1 LFQKIRELSK
11 NLAIYGLGDVAIQ
24 LVNFL
29 LLRVYVQYLTKEDYG
44 ILALLGSVEAIAKLF
59 FRWGVDGSFMRFWYD
74 CDDDRARQRLSST
87 LFIFLLA
94 VNGVLLVAAAAAAPA
109 FSTWLG
115 AERYALALQLVLLNT
130 FAIGFTFIPF
140 HVLRME
146 KRAREFSV
154 LAFARSCATL
164 VLRLVLVVG
173 LGHGVMGVVAADL
186 VVTVVLLAAMA
197 PMFAP
202 LVRPTFSL
210 PTLRESL
217 AFGLPRV
224 PHGFAQQVMAVGD
237 KFVLATFVNSRAM
250 PLADLGLYS
259 MGVSV
264 GLIQKV
270 FLAAFEY
277 AWAPFYYATVREPG
291 AQRIFSAVTT
301 YGVAVLALM
310 TAGLSA
316 IAADLLTVVTHGQ
329 YTAAAGVVAWT
340 SLGVLFQGVYL
351 MTSIGLNITRR
362 TQYYPVATAIAAAS
376 NIGLNF
382 ALIPRYGIMGSA
394 YANGIAYAMQAAI
407 AFYFSQRVYPVTYET
422 GRLLRIAIA
431 AVVAYLVASAL
442 PSMPSMAGVVVRG
455 TTVVAIMAAG
465 LWVGGF
471 LQAEELAVLER
482 VRRART
488 AAPPPPAETTELAGE
503 IVAADLPDPESE
515 RLAAG
520 VERQQPQLAGA
531 ERRPE
536 QPR

>member
-1 LFQKIRELSK
+1 MFQKIRELSK
-11 NLAIYGLGDVAIQ
+11 HLAIYGLGDVSIQ

-29 LLRVYVQYLTKEDYG
+29 LLRVYVQYLSPEDYG
-44 ILALLGSVEAIAKLF
+44 VLALLGSVEAITKLF

-74 CDDDRARQRLSST
+74 CADDRARQRLSST
-87 LFIFLLA
+87 LFIFLL
-94 VNGVLLVAAAAAAPA
+94 VINGVLLAAAVAAAPMCSA
-109 FSTWLG
+109 WLG
-115 AERYALALQLVLLNT
+115 GERYTLALQLVLLNT

-146 KRAREFSV
+146 KRAREFSL
-154 LAFARSCATL
+154 LAFARSFSTL

-173 LGHGVMGVVAADL
+173 LGYGVMGVVAADL
-186 VVTVVLLAAMA
+186 VVTAVLLAVMV

-202 LVRPTFSL
+202 LVRPMFS
-210 PTLRESL
+210 PATLRDAL
-217 AFGLPRV
+217 KFGLPRV

-237 KFVLATFVNSRAM
+237 KFVLTWFV
-250 PLADLGLYS
+250 PLEVVGLYA

-351 MTSIGLNITRR
+351 MTSIGLNITRQ
-362 TQYYPVATAIAAAS
+362 TQYYPVATAIAAAA

-382 ALIPRYGIMGSA
+382 ALIPRYGIMGAA
-394 YANGIAYAMQAAI
+394 YANGIAYAIQAAI
-407 AFYFSQRVYPVTYET
+407 AFYFSQRVYPVAYET
-422 GRLLRIAIA
+422 GRLLRIAVAAVLAYVIA
-431 AVVAYLVASAL
+431 AAL
-442 PSMPSMAGVVVRG
+442 PSMPSLAGVIVRG
-455 TTVVAIMAAG
+455 TTVVAIMAVS
-465 LWVGGF
+465 LWAGGF
-471 LQAEELAVLER
+471 LRPEELAVLER
-482 VRRART
+482 VKRART
-488 AAPPPPAETTELAGE
+488 TPAPPPAETTELAGE
-503 IVAADLPDPESE
+503 IVAADLPDPADA
-515 RLAAG
+515 RLTAD
-520 VERQQPQLAGA
+520 A
-531 ERRPE
+531 ERRAGREEEPS
-536 QPR
+536 R